1 MIRARLKLTALFGAA
16 LIAMA
21 VVFGLS
27 GSAARSA
34 GAYSAVGRQALAD
47 ADLSLRIVMQ
57 FAGHSSLL
65 MHDTAGNDIL
75 VPHIHNQHEN
85 KPKNNDDDEHT
96 RKEQNTTNDVRT

>member
-27 GSAARSA
+27 VSAARSA

-57 FAGHSSLL
+57 FA
-65 MHDTAGNDIL
+65 
-75 VPHIHNQHEN
+75 
-85 KPKNNDDDEHT
+85 
-96 RKEQNTTNDVRT
+96 